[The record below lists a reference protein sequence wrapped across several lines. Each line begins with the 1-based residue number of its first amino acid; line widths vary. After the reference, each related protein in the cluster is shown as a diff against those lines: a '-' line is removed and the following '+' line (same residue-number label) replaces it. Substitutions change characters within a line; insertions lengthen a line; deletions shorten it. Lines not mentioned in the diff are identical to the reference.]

1 MTNIHVCASIQYTNS
16 ENQPVHSDICQE
28 YRTNDSKITDE
39 NRELMHK
46 FLDEYLDLTP
56 KQQEEGT
63 FIIGTPGDA
72 VLDFEEFFF
81 GGER

>member
-1 MTNIHVCASIQYTNS
+1 MTNIHVCGSIQYTNS

-56 KQQEEGT
+56 KQQQEGA
-63 FIIGTPGDA
+63 FIIGDPSSI
-72 VLDFEEFFF
+72 
-81 GGER
+81 